1 MSNEFINFCKY
12 CGIKRK
18 LTTSF
23 TPQQNGVCERKNR
36 TIVNMARSMLHSQ
49 DLHYMFWV
57 DACRT
62 SVYILNRS
70 PTKSLEG
77 ITPYEACYERKP
89 NVDNFR
95 FFGCLAYAHI
105 LDEKIRKI

>member
-1 MSNEFINFCKY
+1 MNSKFCKD
-12 CGIKRK
+12 CGIKRQ

-49 DLHYMFWV
+49 DLKYMFWA
-57 DACRT
+57 DASRT
-62 SVYILNRS
+62 SIYILNRS

-77 ITPYEACYERKP
+77 ITPYEASHGRKP
-89 NVDNFR
+89 NVGHFR

-105 LDEKIRKI
+105 PDKKKKKT